1 MGGDGGKQIPS
12 DRHHALKE
20 SSLLLHDVQTGGIPG
35 LLLPCAEMPVK
46 FTDNLCREEKIFKH
60 TMGRL
65 KEIVLSAAMAEQ
77 VQQAMPSAP
86 VQAYAPEARDPASG
100 HEERNESEVILPG
113 LPEGNVMQ
121 MPKDMRIHIGTSP
134 SRKRE
139 TATGRH

>member
-60 TMGRL
+60 TMVRL
-65 KEIVLSAAMAEQ
+65 KEIASSAAIAEQ
-77 VQQAMPSAP
+77 VQQ
-86 VQAYAPEARDPASG
+86 RIWSG
-100 HEERNESEVILPG
+100 LCEQKSGQRRQEPTKKRRSMVSTRQQRLR
-113 LPEGNVMQ
+113 Q
-121 MPKDMRIHIGTSP
+121 MIPQVPLNGKAI
-134 SRKRE
+134 
-139 TATGRH
+139 A

>member
-60 TMGRL
+60 TMVRL
-65 KEIVLSAAMAEQ
+65 KEIASSAAIAEQ
-77 VQQAMPSAP
+77 VQQATPSA
-86 VQAYAPEARDPASG
+86 
-100 HEERNESEVILPG
+100 
-113 LPEGNVMQ
+113 
-121 MPKDMRIHIGTSP
+121 
-134 SRKRE
+134 
-139 TATGRH
+139 TGQ